1 MHVLQKFTN
10 LMKKNTKKIKIIK
23 IKKKNERDCSRGN
36 EGQGTNFPKIV
47 KYKIRFYLV
56 VVLTGYNR
64 ILSDYSSLHSLF
76 ITAIDSVQHN
86 IRTVQC
92 IDNQICDRRPVDL

>member
-10 LMKKNTKKIKIIK
+10 LMKKKKIN
-23 IKKKNERDCSRGN
+23 KKNNNKTERDCSRGN

-47 KYKIRFYLV
+47 KYKRRFYLV
-56 VVLTGYNR
+56 VVFTVYNR

-76 ITAIDSVQHN
+76 ITAIDSVQHS
-86 IRTVQC
+86 IRTVHRQS
-92 IDNQICDRRPVDL
+92 DL

>member
-10 LMKKNTKKIKIIK
+10 LMKKKKIN
-23 IKKKNERDCSRGN
+23 KKNNNKTERDCSRGN

-47 KYKIRFYLV
+47 KYKRRFYLV
-56 VVLTGYNR
+56 VVLTVYNR

-76 ITAIDSVQHN
+76 ITAIDSVQHS
-86 IRTVQC
+86 IRTVHRQS
-92 IDNQICDRRPVDL
+92 DL